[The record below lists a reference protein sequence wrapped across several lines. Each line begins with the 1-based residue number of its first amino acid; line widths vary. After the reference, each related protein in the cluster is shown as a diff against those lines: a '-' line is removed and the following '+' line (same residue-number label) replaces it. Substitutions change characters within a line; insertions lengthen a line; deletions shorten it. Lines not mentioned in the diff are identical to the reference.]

1 MINLR
6 ERSWMNSVFRRNRK
20 DLYPFLSILILIGT
34 LFFIAFLHMEER
46 RLGYQ
51 IYYLS
56 QQNKKIEIER
66 KVREIEL
73 ARLAIPSQ
81 IMSFAKNKLTLR
93 NPELNQIIHLA
104 SPTPVADIKGKS
116 FD

>member
-1 MINLR
+1 
-6 ERSWMNSVFRRNRK
+6 MNSILRKNRHDIK
-20 DLYPFLSILILIGT
+20 SFISILILIGT

-56 QQNKKIEIER
+56 QENKKIEIER
-66 KVREIEL
+66 KMKEIEL

-104 SPTPVADIKGKS
+104 SPTPQVDIKGKS

>member
-1 MINLR
+1 
-6 ERSWMNSVFRRNRK
+6 MNSSFYRKNRK
-20 DLYPFLSILILIGT
+20 DINPFLSIVILISS
-34 LFFIAFLHMEER
+34 LFLIAFLHMEER

-66 KVREIEL
+66 KIKEIDL
-73 ARLAIPSQ
+73 AKLAIPSQ

-104 SPTPVADIKGKS
+104 SPTPQAHLKGKT

>member
-1 MINLR
+1 
-6 ERSWMNSVFRRNRK
+6 MNSAFFKKNRK
-20 DLYPFLSILILIGT
+20 DIKPFLSIVIMICT

-66 KVREIEL
+66 KVKEIEL

-93 NPELNQIIHLA
+93 SPELNQIIHLA
-104 SPTPVADIKGKS
+104 SPTPQSGIKGKS

>member
-1 MINLR
+1 
-6 ERSWMNSVFRRNRK
+6 MNSSFFRKNRK
-20 DLYPFLSILILIGT
+20 DINPFLSIVILIVS
-34 LFFIAFLHMEER
+34 LFLIAFLHMEER

-66 KVREIEL
+66 KVKEIEL
-73 ARLAIPSQ
+73 AKLAIPSQ

-104 SPTPVADIKGKS
+104 SPTPHANLKGKS

>member
-1 MINLR
+1 
-6 ERSWMNSVFRRNRK
+6 MNSFSISRHRK
-20 DLYPFLSILILIGT
+20 DINPFLSIIILIGT
-34 LFFIAFLHMEER
+34 LFLIAFLHMEER

-51 IYYLS
+51 IYYLA
-56 QQNKKIEIER
+56 QKNKKIEIER
-66 KVREIEL
+66 KIKEIEL

-104 SPTPVADIKGKS
+104 SPTPIADNKGKS
-116 FD
+116 ID

>member
-1 MINLR
+1 
-6 ERSWMNSVFRRNRK
+6 MNSVFFKRNRK
-20 DLYPFLSILILIGT
+20 DINPFLSITILIGT
-34 LFFIAFLHMEER
+34 LFLIAFLHMEER

-66 KVREIEL
+66 KIKEIEL

-104 SPTPVADIKGKS
+104 SPTPIADHTGKLL
-116 FD
+116 D

>member
-1 MINLR
+1 
-6 ERSWMNSVFRRNRK
+6 MNSVFFRRHRK
-20 DLYPFLSILILIGT
+20 DINPFLSIVILIGT
-34 LFFIAFLHMEER
+34 LFLIAFLHMEER

-56 QQNKKIEIER
+56 QQNKKVEIER
-66 KVREIEL
+66 KVKEIEL

-104 SPTPVADIKGKS
+104 SPTPIADNKGKAI
-116 FD
+116 D

>member
-1 MINLR
+1 
-6 ERSWMNSVFRRNRK
+6 
-20 DLYPFLSILILIGT
+20 
-34 LFFIAFLHMEER
+34 MEER

-56 QQNKKIEIER
+56 QQNKKVEIER
-66 KVREIEL
+66 KIKEIEL

-93 NPELNQIIHLA
+93 NPELSQIIHLA
-104 SPTPVADIKGKS
+104 SPTPIAENRGKS
-116 FD
+116 ID

>member
-1 MINLR
+1 
-6 ERSWMNSVFRRNRK
+6 MNSRFFKKNRK
-20 DLYPFLSILILIGT
+20 DVKPFLSIVILIST

-66 KVREIEL
+66 KVKEIEL

-104 SPTPVADIKGKS
+104 SPTPPSENKGKS